1 MGLAANIPMIEARKA
16 LAFAQGISIAF
27 GSPEAAQATIRLA
40 HGSDDLA
47 WAVRM
52 ALQHQKA
59 GMR

>member
-16 LAFAQGISIAF
+16 LSFAQGIAMAF